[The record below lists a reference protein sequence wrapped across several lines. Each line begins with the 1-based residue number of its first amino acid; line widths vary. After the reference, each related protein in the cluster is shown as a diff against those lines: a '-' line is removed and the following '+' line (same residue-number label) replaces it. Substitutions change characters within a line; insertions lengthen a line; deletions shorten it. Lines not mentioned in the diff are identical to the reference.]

1 MDVAILEDL
10 GLTQAEIKVY
20 VALLELGSSSAG
32 PIVEKSTLQNS
43 VVHRALHTL
52 IDKGLIS
59 YVLEGRRKLYQATDP
74 EYFYSFI
81 ESKKQN
87 FSNILPELKAKQS
100 LAQTEESATVYK
112 GVRGIHEVYSKMIS
126 LKGEYNTFGGG
137 MACADRM
144 SLAWWNNVHTRRIAN
159 KLPSRQVFD
168 ESVRSKDAHIAKLSK
183 IKYLDKEFAQFQ
195 ETVIVGDYVA
205 IAVFSEKPY
214 AFLMH
219 DVEVAKGYR
228 KYFELLWKVAL
239 K

>member
-1 MDVAILEDL
+1 MDVSILEDL

-43 VVHRALHTL
+43 VVHRALRTL

-59 YVLEGRRKLYQATDP
+59 YVLEGRRKLYQATNP
-74 EYFYSFI
+74 EYFYNFI

-87 FSNILPELKAKQS
+87 FSNILPELKAKQA

-112 GVRGIHEVYSKMIS
+112 GIRGIHEVYTKMIS
-126 LKGEYNTFGGG
+126 LEGEYNTFGGG
-137 MACADRM
+137 IACVERM
-144 SLAWWNNVHTRRIAN
+144 GLAWWNNLHTRRVAN
-159 KLPSRQVFD
+159 KLSARQVFD
-168 ESVRSKDAHIAKLSK
+168 ESVRPEDEHVSKLSK

-219 DVEVAKGYR
+219 DSKVAQGYR
-228 KYFELLWKVAL
+228 KYFELLWKVAS